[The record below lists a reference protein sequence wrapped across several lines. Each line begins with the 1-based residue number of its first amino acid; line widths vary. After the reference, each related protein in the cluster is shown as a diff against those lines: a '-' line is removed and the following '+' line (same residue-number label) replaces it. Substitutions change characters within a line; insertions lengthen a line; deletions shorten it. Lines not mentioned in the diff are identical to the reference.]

1 MDPVKVNSYAIN
13 TEKKPSSIYIILSY
27 IILCCV
33 ILSYLILYCINI
45 FLYDRTQ
52 LQLLTWTFLSPPS
65 FWFEDFIHLHTSSY
79 IFIRMSLRGEYFCER
94 LFRFNGRRKR
104 GQTLFV
110 DTLISQKSGW
120 STALQN
126 SVLVRKSRCRSQ
138 DCWFSCWS
146 FLAALFVDCLCKS

>member
-13 TEKKPSSIYIILSY
+13 TEKKTILNLHYIILYYIMLCY
-27 IILCCV
+27 IILFD
-33 ILSYLILYCINI
+33 IILYKHISIWQNSAATSHVNLFKSAF
-45 FLYDRTQ
+45 FLVWR
-52 LQLLTWTFLSPPS
+52 
-65 FWFEDFIHLHTSSY
+65 LHTSSY

-94 LFRFNGRRKR
+94 LFRFNGSRKR